1 MSDKKLLEESTIR
14 RFQTLA
20 NIKPL
25 NVLEEGKK
33 SGSAHEKAE
42 SPAKAERPKGHEG
55 EKKELKKAPAKS
67 KKPVKE
73 NARPGVTFMREDD
86 SNATESVMHEEV
98 EEGTLEEEAVEEMF
112 MGEAE
117 GEEAGG
123 GMGMGDG
130 EEAGEE
136 GGEDIKPEV
145 EALVSAL
152 NGLLVKVGK
161 KDLEVD
167 VEAGGEEEAGEAGE
181 AGGEEAPVMEAAK
194 TKKEE
199 GYGMKK
205 EAKKKK
211 PAPAEEA
218 GVYES
223 LDLEVEDDE
232 ALAEELTRRVA
243 ARLMAEM
250 KKAKKGVTEASG
262 KGWLSKPGKASPAKG
277 HGPSKKA
284 FGTKSKGL

>member
-33 SGSAHEKAE
+33 KSASKGKEDKPAGGRKTASAMKPEDSEKRA
-42 SPAKAERPKGHEG
+42 AG
-55 EKKELKKAPAKS
+55 KEL
-67 KKPVKE
+67 E
-73 NARPGVTFMREDD
+73 
-86 SNATESVMHEEV
+86 ESIEE
-98 EEGTLEEEAVEEMF
+98 ETLEEETVEEMF

-123 GMGMGDG
+123 DMGGEMGGG
-130 EEAGEE
+130 EEAGGE
-136 GGEDIKPEV
+136 GGDDVKPEV

-152 NGLLVKVGK
+152 NGLLAKVGK
-161 KDLEVD
+161 GELEVD
-167 VEAGGEEEAGEAGE
+167 VEAGEEGGEGEE
-181 AGGEEAPVMEAAK
+181 AGGEEGGEEEEEEGAVMEAK
-194 TKKEE
+194 KKKEKE
-199 GYGMKK
+199 EMMK

-211 PAPAEEA
+211 SAEKEKEEE

-223 LDLEVEDDE
+223 LDLQVEDDE

-243 ARLMAEM
+243 ARLVAEM
-250 KKAKKGVTEASG
+250 KKAKKAKGMTEDFLGGGTKHA
-262 KGWLSKPGKASPAKG
+262 KGAVKKG
-277 HGPSKKA
+277 HGPGSKS
-284 FGTKSKGL
+284 FGTKSKGR